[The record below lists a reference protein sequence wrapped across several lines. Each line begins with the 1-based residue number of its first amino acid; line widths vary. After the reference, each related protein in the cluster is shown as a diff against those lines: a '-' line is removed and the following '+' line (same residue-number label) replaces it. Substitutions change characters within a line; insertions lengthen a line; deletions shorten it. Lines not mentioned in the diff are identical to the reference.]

1 MCGPSVVRAILAP
14 STISPLFPS
23 RGGGVSIDAIVVLP
37 VVVVASSA
45 DFRARCTLVS
55 LSSNLCID
63 SSTDVYSARRNTS
76 VSTVPSSPFF
86 EACEKAAV
94 NAVSS
99 TSLSSFS
106 SVFFRAAVS
115 FARTKLRAHAI
126 TSCTRIAS
134 TVDIFSDDDDDD
146 DALGRRP
153 KRHPLP
159 PGGKKKKS
167 VLPMMRSFQKQP
179 FLSWTRRRTL
189 RCSGVFEEPPR
200 QMKRKNLVLCLGF
213 YILNVLK
220 HYTGLFQTNKETK
233 KEQTNS
239 FEKLTTTTFFR

>member
-86 EACEKAAV
+86 DACEKVAA

-99 TSLSSFS
+99 TSSLSSSFS
-106 SVFFRAAVS
+106 SVFFRAALS
-115 FARTKLRAHAI
+115 FVVARTKLRAHAI
-126 TSCTRIAS
+126 TSWTRIAS
-134 TVDIFSDDDDDD
+134 TVVDIIFSRPTLTRSKKEAPPPPEIKRRRRSAGSSPMRSPFKSDPFPFSSALDDEQSVS
-146 DALGRRP
+146 RCVRFEET
-153 KRHPLP
+153 KNEE
-159 PGGKKKKS
+159 KKS
-167 VLPMMRSFQKQP
+167 V
-179 FLSWTRRRTL
+179 
-189 RCSGVFEEPPR
+189 
-200 QMKRKNLVLCLGF
+200 
-213 YILNVLK
+213 
-220 HYTGLFQTNKETK
+220 
-233 KEQTNS
+233 
-239 FEKLTTTTFFR
+239 FFV

>member
-86 EACEKAAV
+86 DACEKVAA

-99 TSLSSFS
+99 TSSLSSSFS
-106 SVFFRAAVS
+106 SVFFRAALS
-115 FARTKLRAHAI
+115 FVVARTKLRAHAI
-126 TSCTRIAS
+126 TSWTRIAS
-134 TVDIFSDDDDDD
+134 TVVDIIFSRPTTRSKKEAPPPPEIKRRRRRRRSAGSSPMRSPFKSENPFPFSSASLDDEQKR
-146 DALGRRP
+146 LGDVLCAFQRGDKKRRE
-153 KRHPLP
+153 
-159 PGGKKKKS
+159 KKS
-167 VLPMMRSFQKQP
+167 LLSF
-179 FLSWTRRRTL
+179 
-189 RCSGVFEEPPR
+189 
-200 QMKRKNLVLCLGF
+200 CLGF
-213 YILNVLK
+213 YFLI
-220 HYTGLFQTNKETK
+220 
-233 KEQTNS
+233 
-239 FEKLTTTTFFR
+239 FFFL

>member
-86 EACEKAAV
+86 DACKKVAA

-99 TSLSSFS
+99 TSSSLSSSSFS
-106 SVFFRAAVS
+106 SVFFRAALS
-115 FARTKLRAHAI
+115 FVVARTKLRAHAI
-126 TSCTRIAS
+126 TSWTRIAS
-134 TVDIFSDDDDDD
+134 TVVDIIFS
-146 DALGRRP
+146 RP
-153 KRHPLP
+153 KTTRS
-159 PGGKKKKS
+159 KKKIPPPPEIKRRRRRS
-167 VLPMMRSFQKQP
+167 AGSSPMRSPFKSDPFPFSSALDDEQSVSRCVQVLRRQKTKREKISVV
-179 FLSWTRRRTL
+179 FLFR
-189 RCSGVFEEPPR
+189 VF
-200 QMKRKNLVLCLGF
+200 
-213 YILNVLK
+213 
-220 HYTGLFQTNKETK
+220 
-233 KEQTNS
+233 
-239 FEKLTTTTFFR
+239 